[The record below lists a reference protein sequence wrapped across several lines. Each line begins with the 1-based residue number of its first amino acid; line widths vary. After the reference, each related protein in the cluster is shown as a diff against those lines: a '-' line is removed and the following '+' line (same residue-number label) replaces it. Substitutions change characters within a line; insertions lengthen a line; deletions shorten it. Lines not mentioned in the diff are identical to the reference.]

1 MQRPRPWRDHFPAG
15 SGFDPAELTA
25 RGSLP
30 AAWAQGWSAEPGRP
44 VLYDAGAGTG
54 ARWVGAGE
62 LEARTRAAAAGLLGL
77 GLEPGDRVLWCTGS
91 STAAVVANLGALR
104 AGLVV
109 VPANTLYTERELR
122 HIAGDVRPAAAVVD
136 DAVKARWLT
145 AGPDASPLPVLAPE
159 ELQVAAGGA
168 DLVLDVVDPD
178 AHALVAYTSGTTGAP
193 KGAVLSHANVLANSE
208 SVARTWRWGPEDRL
222 VHALPIFHGHGLCV
236 ALYTTLLAGASA
248 VLLPSFDPGVVLDA
262 AAEHEATLFF
272 GVPTMF
278 HRLAASGRAGELA
291 RLRLVV
297 SGSAP
302 LPAGLHRQ
310 LAADGTVVLE
320 RYGMTETLMTLSN
333 PYEGERRAGT
343 VGFPFPG
350 VEAWVGE
357 GADAGAGAAA
367 GAGAEGAGEILVQ
380 GPTVFGGYWERPAAT
395 AERFDAEGRLRTGDL
410 GSVDAD
416 GYVTIRGRLT
426 ELVISGGYNVYP
438 AEVED
443 VLLGH
448 PAVAEVAVTGTPSEE
463 WGEVVTA
470 WVVPDGR
477 PPTLDELV
485 VWATGRLASY
495 KRPRLLHVVEALP
508 RNAMGK
514 VKRAALG

>member
-1 MQRPRPWRDHFPAG
+1 MQRPRPWQGHLSPG
-15 SGFDPAELTA
+15 TPFDPADLTA

-30 AAWAQGWSAEPGRP
+30 ALWAALWAADGRRP
-44 VLYDAGAGTG
+44 VLYDAGAGAE
-54 ARWVGAGE
+54 ARWVSAGE
-62 LEARTRAAAAGLLGL
+62 LEQRTRAAAATYLGMGLA
-77 GLEPGDRVLWCTGS
+77 PGDRVLWSMGS
-91 STAAVVANLGALR
+91 SLAAVVANIGALR

-109 VPANTLYTERELR
+109 VPANTLYTERELN
-122 HIAGDVRPAAAVVD
+122 HIVEDVRPAAAVVD
-136 DAVKARWLT
+136 TAARAGWLAAHGAVPVL
-145 AGPDASPLPVLAPE
+145 GPDDLDRR
-159 ELQVAAGGA
+159 GGDPA
-168 DLVLDVVDPD
+168 TVLDAAQTD
-178 AHALVAYTSGTTGAP
+178 APALVAYTSGTTGAP
-193 KGAVLSHANVLANSE
+193 KGAVLSHGNVLANSE
-208 SVARTWRWGPEDRL
+208 SVAMTWRWRAEDRL

-236 ALYTTLLAGASA
+236 ALYTALATGSSV
-248 VLLPSFDPGVVLDA
+248 VLLPDFDPGAVLDA
-262 AAEHEATLFF
+262 AAAHDATLFF

-302 LPAGLHRQ
+302 LPAELHHQ
-310 LAADGTVVLE
+310 LAADGTAVLE

-333 PYEGERRAGT
+333 PYDGERRAGT

-350 VEAWVGE
+350 VEAWVDDGT
-357 GADAGAGAAA
+357 
-367 GAGAEGAGEILVQ
+367 EILVQ
-380 GPTVFGGYWERPAAT
+380 GPTVFAGYWERPAAT
-395 AERFDAEGRLRTGDL
+395 AERFDGQGRLRTGDL

-470 WVVPDGR
+470 WVVADG
-477 PPTLDELV
+477 PPPPLDELV
-485 VWATGRLASY
+485 SYAATRLAPY
-495 KRPRLLHVVEALP
+495 KRPRLVHFVDALP

-514 VKRAALG
+514 VQRGALG